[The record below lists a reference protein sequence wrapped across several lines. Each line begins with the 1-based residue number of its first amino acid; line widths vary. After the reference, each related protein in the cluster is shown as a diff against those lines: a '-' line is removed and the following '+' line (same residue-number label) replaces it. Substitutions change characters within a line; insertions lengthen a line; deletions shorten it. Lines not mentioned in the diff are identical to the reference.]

1 MEMGAKEDWEKGE
14 EAVGVNRK
22 EYYRSF
28 VNRQLFSTI
37 QNISFF
43 IKEVNVRNKKSVRQ
57 REVILN
63 NFDVSERIELH
74 LFDEWLG
81 GFDKWPCKC
90 HVTRKTYKRD
100 PNWRKQMSALAL
112 SMTNEQGII
121 LVFVPQILPAPPLF
135 FSPPITILLLS
146 QPQKPPLLSAIPPP
160 LSPFRRTHC
169 LNCLPWSPYF

>member
-63 NFDVSERIELH
+63 NFDVCICLINCWVD
-74 LFDEWLG
+74 LINGLVN
-81 GFDKWPCKC
+81 
-90 HVTRKTYKRD
+90 VT
-100 PNWRKQMSALAL
+100 
-112 SMTNEQGII
+112 
-121 LVFVPQILPAPPLF
+121 
-135 FSPPITILLLS
+135 
-146 QPQKPPLLSAIPPP
+146 
-160 LSPFRRTHC
+160 
-169 LNCLPWSPYF
+169 